1 MVPVMSP
8 IRITAAGERI
18 VEPII
23 ALAHCSKLARII
35 VTGANSA
42 EAVID
47 LHRLGY
53 ARAATTLNCGLP
65 AGQYDVVLLDGR
77 QRSIKAIE
85 TTLDWVADFL
95 SLTGVLIVWLD
106 PLQPATGR
114 PLRTVLESHG
124 FRIEAGTVHERGS
137 AVAARRRELKP
148 ISKVARDQMQQFG
161 SQDWRAGRIREWLL
175 LVLRF
180 AITCDP
186 ALSRPNR
193 AGRHFSAAISQRAS
207 RMQVPRADNAVQTHP
222 FRRNRQYSVPQIA
235 TITPITRKY
244 P

>member
-1 MVPVMSP
+1 MVSVMSP

-53 ARAATTLNCGLP
+53 ARATTSSNCGLP

-77 QRSIKAIE
+77 QRSIKAIQ
-85 TTLDWVADFL
+85 TTLDWVAE

-137 AVAARRRELKP
+137 AVAARCCELKP
-148 ISKVARDQMQQFG
+148 IFKVA
-161 SQDWRAGRIREWLL
+161 
-175 LVLRF
+175 
-180 AITCDP
+180 
-186 ALSRPNR
+186 
-193 AGRHFSAAISQRAS
+193 
-207 RMQVPRADNAVQTHP
+207 
-222 FRRNRQYSVPQIA
+222 
-235 TITPITRKY
+235 
-244 P
+244 

>member
-8 IRITAAGERI
+8 IRIAAAGERI

-35 VTGANSA
+35 VTGVNSA
-42 EAVID
+42 GAVID

-148 ISKVARDQMQQFG
+148 ISKVA
-161 SQDWRAGRIREWLL
+161 
-175 LVLRF
+175 
-180 AITCDP
+180 
-186 ALSRPNR
+186 
-193 AGRHFSAAISQRAS
+193 
-207 RMQVPRADNAVQTHP
+207 
-222 FRRNRQYSVPQIA
+222 
-235 TITPITRKY
+235 
-244 P
+244 

>member
-1 MVPVMSP
+1 MSP

-53 ARAATTLNCGLP
+53 ARATTTSNCGLP

-95 SLTGVLIVWLD
+95 SRTGVLIVWLD
-106 PLQPATGR
+106 PLLQPATGR
-114 PLRTVLESHG
+114 PLRTVLESRG

-137 AVAARRRELKP
+137 AVAARRCEVKP
-148 ISKVARDQMQQFG
+148 ISKVA
-161 SQDWRAGRIREWLL
+161 
-175 LVLRF
+175 
-180 AITCDP
+180 
-186 ALSRPNR
+186 
-193 AGRHFSAAISQRAS
+193 
-207 RMQVPRADNAVQTHP
+207 
-222 FRRNRQYSVPQIA
+222 
-235 TITPITRKY
+235 
-244 P
+244 

>member
-1 MVPVMSP
+1 MVSVMSP

-18 VEPII
+18 VELII

-47 LHRLGY
+47 LLLGY
-53 ARAATTLNCGLP
+53 ARTTTTSNCGLP

-77 QRSIKAIE
+77 ERSVKAIE
-85 TTLDWVADFL
+85 TTLDWVSDFL

-106 PLQPATGR
+106 PLQPAAGR

-137 AVAARRRELKP
+137 AVAARRCELKP
-148 ISKVARDQMQQFG
+148 ISKV
-161 SQDWRAGRIREWLL
+161 
-175 LVLRF
+175 
-180 AITCDP
+180 
-186 ALSRPNR
+186 
-193 AGRHFSAAISQRAS
+193 
-207 RMQVPRADNAVQTHP
+207 
-222 FRRNRQYSVPQIA
+222 
-235 TITPITRKY
+235 
-244 P
+244 

>member
-1 MVPVMSP
+1 MVSVVNP

-18 VEPII
+18 VKPII

-95 SLTGVLIVWLD
+95 NLTGVLIVWLD
-106 PLQPATGR
+106 PLQPVDRFAPCWKAT
-114 PLRTVLESHG
+114 
-124 FRIEAGTVHERGS
+124 A
-137 AVAARRRELKP
+137 
-148 ISKVARDQMQQFG
+148 FG
-161 SQDWRAGRIREWLL
+161 SRRARC
-175 LVLRF
+175 VNT
-180 AITCDP
+180 AP
-186 ALSRPNR
+186 
-193 AGRHFSAAISQRAS
+193 
-207 RMQVPRADNAVQTHP
+207 P
-222 FRRNRQYSVPQIA
+222 FRRSASN
-235 TITPITRKY
+235 
-244 P
+244 

>member
-8 IRITAAGERI
+8 NRITAAGERI

-95 SLTGVLIVWLD
+95 SPTGVLIVWLA
-106 PLQPATGR
+106 PLHPATGR
-114 PLRTVLESHG
+114 PFRTLLESQG
-124 FRIEAGTVHERGS
+124 FRIAAGTVREHGPAVS
-137 AVAARRRELKP
+137 AQRFEFKP
-148 ISKVARDQMQQFG
+148 ISKVA
-161 SQDWRAGRIREWLL
+161 
-175 LVLRF
+175 
-180 AITCDP
+180 
-186 ALSRPNR
+186 
-193 AGRHFSAAISQRAS
+193 
-207 RMQVPRADNAVQTHP
+207 
-222 FRRNRQYSVPQIA
+222 
-235 TITPITRKY
+235 
-244 P
+244 